1 MVLPF
6 PVSVA
11 VLAALL
17 FFPVSKLIWVMSVR
31 RLERKLERPL
41 ADEERH
47 GQLNRARII
56 AALISVAFSWL
67 FNLQLSGMVG
77 GASGG

>member
-31 RLERKLERPL
+31 RLERKLSRPL
-41 ADEERH
+41 TEGERE
-47 GQLNRARII
+47 GQLTRARFVGII
-56 AALISVAFSWL
+56 VAVAFSWL
-67 FNLQLSGMVG
+67 FNLQLAGLAG
-77 GASGG
+77 GVPGG

>member
-31 RLERKLERPL
+31 RLERKLTRPL
-41 ADEERH
+41 SDEERR
-47 GQLNRARII
+47 GQLTRARLIGII
-56 AALISVAFSWL
+56 VAVAFSWL
-67 FNLQLSGMVG
+67 FNLQLSGMTG
-77 GASGG
+77 GA

>member
-6 PVSVA
+6 SVSVA

-31 RLERKLERPL
+31 RLERKLQRVLSDDERQ
-41 ADEERH
+41 
-47 GQLNRARII
+47 GQLARARFIGIII
-56 AALISVAFSWL
+56 AVAFSWL
-67 FNLQLSGMVG
+67 FNLQLAGVAG
-77 GASGG
+77 GPPGG